1 MNYIFNNLKVK
12 PLLVF
17 LVLSLNTFFGQ
28 GNTVQLTEVA
38 SSEFRWTGVAV
49 SHEGRMFVNFP
60 RWSQIPFSVC
70 EVIDGQPVQ
79 YPDEEWNTW
88 NETTDPENHFV
99 CIQSVYVDRENF
111 LWILDPGTV
120 NWKVVEGGAK
130 LLKVDLQTD
139 SIIQIIYFN
148 ESIASGQSYLND
160 VRVDTELGYAY
171 ITDSGIGAIVVVNLL
186 NGESRKLLDQ
196 HSSTKAEQ
204 STITVNG
211 RSVEFTVHSDGL
223 ALSNNRE
230 YLYYKA
236 LSGKSLFRIK
246 TGVLRDFSL
255 SPTKIGEAA
264 EFVIETM
271 PCDAIEFA
279 PDDYLYITSVEDNA
293 IYRYLPDE
301 KLELVIRD
309 EKLTWPDSFA
319 ITPDGKIYVT
329 TSRIM
334 FPPGLHAVFLIE

>member
-1 MNYIFNNLKVK
+1 MHYIFDNLKVI
-12 PLLVF
+12 PLSVF
-17 LVLSLNTFFGQ
+17 LVLSLNTSFGQ

-49 SHEGRMFVNFP
+49 SQEERMFVNFP
-60 RWSQIPFSVC
+60 RWSPIPFSVC
-70 EVIDGQPVQ
+70 EVIDGQPFQ

-99 CIQSVYVDRENF
+99 CVQSVYVDRENF

-120 NWKVVEGGAK
+120 NWNVVEGGAK
-130 LLKVDLQTD
+130 LLKIDLQTD
-139 SIIQIIYFN
+139 SIIQIIYFD
-148 ESIASGQSYLND
+148 ESIASEQSYLND
-160 VRVDTELGYAY
+160 IRVDTELGYAY
-171 ITDSGIGAIVVVNLL
+171 ITDSGIGAIIVVDLSS
-186 NGESRKLLDQ
+186 GESKRLLEE
-196 HSSTKAEQ
+196 HSSTKAEL
-204 STITVNG
+204 STITVNNNT
-211 RSVEFTVHSDGL
+211 VEFAVHSDGL

-246 TGVLRDFSL
+246 TKVLRDFSL
-255 SPTKIGEAA
+255 PLTKIEVAV

-293 IYRYLPDE
+293 IYRYLHDK
-301 KLELVIRD
+301 KLELVVSD
-309 EKLTWPDSFA
+309 EKLTWPDSFS

-334 FPPGLHAVFLIE
+334 FPPGQHAVFLME